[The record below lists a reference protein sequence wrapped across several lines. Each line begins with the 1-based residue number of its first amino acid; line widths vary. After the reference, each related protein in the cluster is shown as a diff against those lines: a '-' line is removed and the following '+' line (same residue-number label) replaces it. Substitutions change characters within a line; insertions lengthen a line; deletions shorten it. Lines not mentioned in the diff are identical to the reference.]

1 MARRRMFSLDVV
13 DTDAF
18 LDLPAS
24 SQSLYFHLGMRA
36 DDDGFI
42 SSPRRIAS
50 TVNAS
55 ADDLKLLIAKG
66 FIIPFASGVCVVR
79 DWKINNYIQRDRYT
93 PTLYAEEKSQLESG
107 KNGRY
112 LPLDTKCI
120 QTVSKPDTQ
129 ERIELGYISS
139 PTAQSTDKGY
149 DVSFSAFWNAY
160 PRKVGKGAAQKA
172 FSKVGVPLDTLLT
185 ALEQQKRSDQWN
197 RDGGQYIPYPATWL
211 NQRRW
216 EDEPPA
222 QPEKDAEPAEDWS
235 VLHPD
240 WADQSTW
247 VPGPDGIYRPV
258 GMKP

>member
-93 PTLYAEEKSQLESG
+93 PTLYSEEKGQLESS

-120 QTVSKPDTQ
+120 QTVSKADTQ
-129 ERIELGYISS
+129 VRLDKDNIIPS
-139 PTAQSTDKGY
+139 PTAQSADKGN
-149 DVSFSAFWNAY
+149 DASFSTFWNAY
-160 PRKVGKGAAQKA
+160 PRKAGKGAAQKA
-172 FSKVGVPLDTLLT
+172 FSKVKV
-185 ALEQQKRSDQWN
+185 R
-197 RDGGQYIPYPATWL
+197 I
-211 NQRRW
+211 
-216 EDEPPA
+216 
-222 QPEKDAEPAEDWS
+222 
-235 VLHPD
+235 
-240 WADQSTW
+240 
-247 VPGPDGIYRPV
+247 
-258 GMKP
+258 

>member
-1 MARRRMFSLDVV
+1 MFSLDVV

-24 SQSLYFHLGMRA
+24 SQSLYFHLGLRA

-55 ADDLKLLIAKG
+55 TDDLKLLIAKG

-79 DWKINNYIQRDRYT
+79 DWKINNYIQRDRYS
-93 PTLYAEEKSQLESG
+93 PTLYAEEKSQLESS

-112 LPLDTKCI
+112 LLADTKCI
-120 QTVSKPDTQ
+120 QDVSKPDTQ
-129 ERIELGYISS
+129 DRVELGYISS
-139 PTAQSTDKGY
+139 PTAQSAGKGN
-149 DVSFSAFWNAY
+149 DATFSAFWNAY
-160 PRKVGKGAAQKA
+160 PRKAGKGAAQKA
-172 FSKVGVPLDTLLT
+172 FAKVRVSLNILLS
-185 ALEQQKRSDQWN
+185 ALEAQKQSDQWK
-197 RDGGQYIPYPATWL
+197 RDGGRYIPYPATWL
-211 NQRRW
+211 NQKRW

-222 QPEKDAEPAEDWS
+222 QPEKDMEPAKDWT
-235 VLHPD
+235 VTHPE

-247 VPGPDGIYRPV
+247 VPGPDGVYRPV
-258 GMKP
+258 GVMP